1 MNQVTL
7 AVVVQNFLIWSFSVY
22 SDMLDKYVRKNLRKG
37 LGGGSLI
44 GFPLPPQ
51 TGLSNVAKYAAE
63 WTDMNR

>member
-22 SDMLDKYVRKNLRKG
+22 SDMLDKYVRENLRKG
-37 LGGGSLI
+37 LGGGNLI

-51 TGLSNVAKYAAE
+51 
-63 WTDMNR
+63 NRTFKCRQIRS